1 MINED
6 SIKFACQTLAEHIN
20 NKANGIQPEASQQG
34 LPAHVLQAFFTV
46 FSLLIRVIFNAL
58 PKLQSIDHEADQAVN
73 DDFYPEQ
80 SEV

>member
-1 MINED
+1 MTDLD
-6 SIKFACQTLAEHIN
+6 SIKFACQTLAEFLD
-20 NKANGIQPEASQQG
+20 NKAQGIQPEASQQG
-34 LPAHVLQAFFTV
+34 LPAHVLQAFFAV

-58 PKLQSIDHEADQAVN
+58 PKLQSVDHPQTQAVN